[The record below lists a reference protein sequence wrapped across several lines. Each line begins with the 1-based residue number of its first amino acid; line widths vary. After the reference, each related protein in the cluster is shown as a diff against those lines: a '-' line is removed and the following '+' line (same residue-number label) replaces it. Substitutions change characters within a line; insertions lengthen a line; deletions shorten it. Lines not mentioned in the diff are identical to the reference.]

1 MRAPRYR
8 FPDEVRSTTRDIA
21 SRMLH
26 EGTVAATPEELDAWI
41 TRRPEVREPLKA
53 GGYGTAFTAEDL
65 FPLLQV
71 FVGRAEGPT
80 QRTVTERRSFD
91 RRWLL
96 GGLLLLLLVV
106 LIAILVLAGA
116 GAGG

>member
-1 MRAPRYR
+1 MRAPRFR

-21 SRMLH
+21 SRMLL
-26 EGTVAATPEELDAWI
+26 EGTVPATPEELDEWI

-53 GGYGTAFTAEDL
+53 GGYDTAFSAEDL

-71 FVGRAEGPT
+71 FVGRAEGPS
-80 QRTVTERRSFD
+80 QGTVAARRSFD
-91 RRWLL
+91 RRWLV

-106 LIAILVLAGA
+106 LIAILLLAGSGA
-116 GAGG
+116 GA